1 MKKKKEVKIFLSKKN
16 QWKKFKYKD
25 TEILFKG
32 YFFGINRNRLKEKLI
47 KNLIVK
53 KNWNFFKKNY
63 GNFSIVLRN
72 KKSTFL
78 ISDNARSYPLY
89 YYTQDEKI
97 LISDFIENIK
107 ENVSGLEIN
116 KDIYSLS
123 MMSGYSISNYT
134 LYKDIYTLCAGQY
147 VEITTKI
154 RSKFYLKFFPNKF
167 IEKILIIIKK
177 IF

>member
-1 MKKKKEVKIFLSKKN
+1 M
-16 QWKKFKYKD
+16 
-25 TEILFKG
+25 
-32 YFFGINRNRLKEKLI
+32 
-47 KNLIVK
+47 
-53 KNWNFFKKNY
+53 
-63 GNFSIVLRN
+63 RN

-97 LISDFIENIK
+97 LISDFMK
-107 ENVSGLEIN
+107 TLRKRSGLEIN

-123 MMSGYSISNYT
+123 MMSGYSISNYA

-154 RSKFYLKFFPNKF
+154 RSKFYLKFFLINLLK
-167 IEKILIIIKK
+167 KILIIIKK
-177 IF
+177 YFEVLDEIFIDLKKKLKKKIYLALSVVMTRD